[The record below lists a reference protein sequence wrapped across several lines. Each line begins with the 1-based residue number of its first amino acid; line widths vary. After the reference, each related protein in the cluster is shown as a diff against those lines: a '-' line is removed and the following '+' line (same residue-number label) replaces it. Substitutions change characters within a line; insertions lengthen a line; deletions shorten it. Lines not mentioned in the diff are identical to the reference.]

1 MSSARILASL
11 CGLAVFVWG
20 TAAGAQRDRPQEV
33 DAAYEFALAKVLAE
47 QGRPRQALERMEAA
61 LRRQPD
67 EPVLR
72 VEYARLLLRV
82 GQTARAMEE
91 VDRARELAPADRD
104 VLAAVAEVHLAEGAG
119 APRSVAAAQSAL
131 EALSRLPDPDPRAMI
146 SLGQLYLQQQDPGR
160 AAQIL
165 RDLDER
171 LPGNRLVTAMLA
183 EALIRGG
190 KTAEATSRLR
200 GALERDPAD
209 LQSRLTLAQ
218 LEQEAGD
225 VVASAATLV
234 GAPPGQREVEEV
246 QRRLAYALARSGDL
260 EAARHSL
267 RRLVDEGVAS
277 PNERFLYAEVL
288 SALGENAEA
297 ERLLRPLLTDE
308 SLRPGPA
315 LELSRVLERLERG
328 DEGARILAETTAA
341 LRRDGETETAGT
353 LEMVRLELLARIEAW
368 EDVVRALHGRLNEV
382 PADYR
387 QQATLF
393 LLVGLR
399 ESRRN
404 EEALQLLR
412 DGDLPLPAAVRE
424 VAEVETLESAGRT
437 GEARELLAGV
447 ERSADPERQLQVGR
461 LFLRR
466 EEASR
471 AIPPLERAVTARPS
485 GSEELYLLAVAYHEA
500 DRKADAE
507 RRLRQLLGREPDHAD
522 ALNFLGYM
530 LAEERRDLEE
540 ARQMTAKAV
549 RQEPDNGAYVDSL
562 GWACFQLGLLDEAQ
576 KYLERAARL
585 LPGDATVFE
594 HLGDLYR
601 ERGNHPAA
609 RRAYQRALEVE
620 GEGEAENVAALERK
634 LAALPQGL

>member
-1 MSSARILASL
+1 MSRAGIFASV
-11 CGLAVFVWG
+11 LAVAVCAWG
-20 TAAGAQRDRPQEV
+20 TDAGAQRNRPQDV

-47 QGRPRQALERMEAA
+47 EGRPRQALERMAVA
-61 LRRQPD
+61 LRRLPD

-82 GQTARAMEE
+82 GQPARAIEE
-91 VDRARELAPADRD
+91 VDRARELAPGDRD
-104 VLAAVAEVHLAEGAG
+104 VLAAVAEVHLAESAG
-119 APRSVAAAQSAL
+119 SFRSMAAAQSAL
-131 EALSRLPDPDPRAMI
+131 EALSRMPDPDPRAMI
-146 SLGQLYLQQQDPGR
+146 SLAQLYLQQPEPGR
-160 AAQIL
+160 AAEIL

-171 LPGNRLVTAMLA
+171 LPGNRFVTAMLA

-190 KTAEATSRLR
+190 KTAEATDRLR

-218 LEQEAGD
+218 LQQEAGNM
-225 VVASAATLV
+225 AAAAATLA
-234 GAPPGQREVEEV
+234 GAPAGQREVEEV
-246 QRRLAYALARSGDL
+246 QRRLAYALVASGDV
-260 EAARHSL
+260 EAARDSL
-267 RRLVDEGVAS
+267 RKLVDEGAAS
-277 PNERFLYAEVL
+277 RNEEFLYAEVI

-297 ERLLRPLLTDE
+297 ERLLRSLLSDE

-315 LELSRVLERLERG
+315 VELSRVLERLERG
-328 DEGARILAETTAA
+328 DEGAQILAETTAA
-341 LRRDGETETAGT
+341 LRRDGETETAAT

-368 EDVVRALHGRLNEV
+368 EEVVRALHGRLNEV
-382 PADYR
+382 PEDYR
-387 QQATLF
+387 QQAALF

-399 ESRRN
+399 ESQRN
-404 EEALQLLR
+404 EQALQLLR
-412 DGDLPLPAAVRE
+412 TGDLPLPSSIRE
-424 VAEVETLESAGRT
+424 VAEVETLESAGRVE
-437 GEARELLAGV
+437 EARELLAGL
-447 ERSADPERQLQVGR
+447 ERAADPERQLQVGR
-461 LFLRR
+461 LYLRW

-471 AIPPLERAVTARPS
+471 AIPPLERAASARPL
-485 GSEELYLLAVAYHEA
+485 GVEELYLLAVAYQEA

-507 RRLRQLLGREPDHAD
+507 RTLRQLLGVEADHAD

-540 ARQMTAKAV
+540 ARRMTAKAV

-585 LPGDATVFE
+585 LPGDATILE

-601 ERGNHPAA
+601 QRGDHPAA